1 VDNSVGDRGA
11 CLACEA
17 VVNKGY
23 RAVVPLF
30 IQRSISRFLA
40 LQTDTQRAQQDPFGL
55 ASEARSTG
63 GDPFGLASEARST
76 GGDPSASQA
85 RQRSTGGDLFA
96 AREERALAG
105 HGPETRGN
113 IEALRHLKLLED
125 SHAYH

>member
-76 GGDPSASQA
+76 GGD
-85 RQRSTGGDLFA
+85 LFA

>member
-1 VDNSVGDRGA
+1 MDNSVGDRGA
-11 CLACEA
+11 CLAREA

-30 IQRSISRFLA
+30 ISALSRDFWLFK
-40 LQTDTQRAQQDPFGL
+40 QTHKRAQQDPFGL

-63 GDPFGLASEARST
+63 GDPF
-76 GGDPSASQA
+76 
-85 RQRSTGGDLFA
+85 A
-96 AREERALAG
+96 AREERALAR